1 MSLQSLLNRLL
12 GKAPESNDL
21 EITGKIPVAKP
32 DLAWMDKPVAKTEAE
47 APAEND
53 PPAGTP
59 LP

>member
-12 GKAPESNDL
+12 GKAPEADDP
-21 EITGKIPVAKP
+21 EISGKIQVTKP
-32 DLAWMDKPVAKTEAE
+32 DLAWMDKPEPE
-47 APAEND
+47 PEPPAEND